1 MHVLEGCESCKCFFY
16 IRRATGVVTREIEGC
31 SAGDDD
37 GQALVGVFCKLL
49 YTCHS
54 QCVVATEDKSLEGL
68 TGGRE
73 SPVRNIGFG
82 LRDEVVWAEVLVRP
96 ACDVSETTNK
106 CFMAQNLWLTCFNQV
121 VWTVLRGFVEELDLL
136 EPECEID
143 LRNARLSNILH
154 ACGPVH
160 VFVVVFPCRLSRA
173 VHVGETIRESG
184 IARPGCVRV

>member
-1 MHVLEGCESCKCFFY
+1 MILFLKSHCNQVKDFVDLPISVRRVWWPLE
-16 IRRATGVVTREIEGC
+16 
-31 SAGDDD
+31 
-37 GQALVGVFCKLL
+37 
-49 YTCHS
+49 
-54 QCVVATEDKSLEGL
+54 
-68 TGGRE
+68 
-73 SPVRNIGFG
+73 P
-82 LRDEVVWAEVLVRP
+82 EVLVRP

>member
-1 MHVLEGCESCKCFFY
+1 M
-16 IRRATGVVTREIEGC
+16 
-31 SAGDDD
+31 
-37 GQALVGVFCKLL
+37 
-49 YTCHS
+49 
-54 QCVVATEDKSLEGL
+54 

-184 IARPGCVRV
+184 IARPGCVRVRAREGISMIDLRDVPLAVRFATHHCIGRERLTKLLIDPTIERLTSQISSGMV